1 MNHFILF
8 SEPWWVNLFIFIPI
22 VLFYLWKQKGLKI
35 SKEILIITALF
46 GIAFGFVE
54 ASVVFYLR
62 TAAEILSGYSGALS
76 DVARFSANNHQQAQ
90 FLGEQTRSLLRIE
103 LFREI
108 ATIVM
113 LISVAFASIKAP
125 RERFAIFIWTFA
137 IWDIFYYVGFW
148 TIDRWPQSLLTPD
161 ILFLIPTPWLSQVWF
176 PITVSTFSI
185 FAVIFTKKTTHNN
198 PD

>member
-22 VLFYLWKQKGLKI
+22 ILFYLWKQKGLRI
-35 SKEILIITALF
+35 SKEILIITAF
-46 GIAFGFVE
+46 FAIAFGFVE
-54 ASVVFYLR
+54 ASLVFYLR
-62 TAAEILSGYSGALS
+62 TAVELLSGYSGALF
-76 DVARFSANNHQQAQ
+76 DVAKFSTNNYQQAQ
-90 FLGEQTRSLLRIE
+90 FLGEQSRRLLRIE

-148 TIDRWPQSLLTPD
+148 AIDRWPQSLLTPD
-161 ILFLIPTPWLSQVWF
+161 ILFLIPAPWLSQVWF
-176 PITVSTFSI
+176 PITVSAFSI
-185 FAVIFTKKTTHNN
+185 LAVIFAKRTTRNN